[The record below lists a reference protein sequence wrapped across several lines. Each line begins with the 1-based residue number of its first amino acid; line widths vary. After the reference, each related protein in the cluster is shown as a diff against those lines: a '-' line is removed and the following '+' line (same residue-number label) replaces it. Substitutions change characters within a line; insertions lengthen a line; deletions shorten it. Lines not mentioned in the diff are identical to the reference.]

1 MANMFYLDRRS
12 RSEKRRNCR
21 LSLRKMKKEVD
32 LTAIHPG
39 EVLLEDYMKPLG
51 LKQYRVA
58 KDVGV
63 STLQIN
69 QIVRGKRA
77 ITAEI
82 ALRLARYFKTSP
94 DVWLRMQARY
104 DLEMAQKRLGNRI
117 VEEVKILELSL

>member
-1 MANMFYLDRRS
+1 
-12 RSEKRRNCR
+12 
-21 LSLRKMKKEVD
+21 MKKEVD

>member
-1 MANMFYLDRRS
+1 M
-12 RSEKRRNCR
+12 
-21 LSLRKMKKEVD
+21 
-32 LTAIHPG
+32 AIHPG

-51 LKQYRVA
+51 LTKYRVA

-69 QIVRGKRA
+69 QIVCGKRA